1 VKIEGYKI
9 GNEICVFYYGLC
21 VDEDTMMVMNP
32 ASVGV
37 DFLG

>member
-1 VKIEGYKI
+1 MKF
-9 GNEICVFYYGLC
+9 VFFIMVY